1 MKKWGIL
8 CLAALIALPSTAVT
22 SVYADEENPS
32 STTTSNT
39 SNNETSSNNSTVTSN
54 TYSTENSSTS
64 TENSNTSS
72 STSNSGGGGTIVTNS
87 TSSKPVISLIG
98 DASIRMKVGTS
109 FTDPGTTVQDDVY
122 NDLSAKATYT
132 LNNQP
137 VNSIDTNTI
146 GTYVIHYNVT
156 TSDDRVADEVT
167 RDVIIVAVGDYIDPS
182 TISIKYLYG
191 AAQHGDYV
199 YVAQR
204 ETGLAR
210 VNLYSGKVETIVSS
224 NQSFMAVAL
233 NSSGDLFY
241 TIDSDRNIYKLSHN
255 DLQSLPLSESDFN
268 SKKTS
273 YYYAADYNFIYGLA
287 IDQQNNIYFSDYTSK
302 GILKLP
308 AGTTTP
314 QVVLSNFDTYFTSFT
329 MDSLGNLYMSGDN
342 SKLYRIKANILGQL
356 PIHSSDVSDINT
368 NNYYNSY
375 GMFFTP
381 DGRFYINSNFSSFQ
395 LIKETSASVDVT
407 LTLNGKSEMYVYQGD
422 TFVDPG
428 VSVSP
433 SDVTPTVTY
442 TLDGSPAP
450 GIDSNVIGV
459 YTIHYTVAATEQY
472 EAKEIMRTVT
482 VQAVPTEL
490 TKVQMNRPFGLAYH
504 DGYVYYTDYDRGLY
518 KVSTTTF
525 KMSKIADSYQIVSL
539 ALNKEGDLFYSK
551 VSDPTVYKLKYKY
564 VRHSEELNMTAA
576 DLQELS
582 QTYYTL
588 PVDLSNDDVV
598 GINGLAFDSQ
608 DRLYLNAVS
617 QNKLKVTSSKIWRLP
632 ANSKDNAEL
641 VATYSIGTLGM
652 TISPLGNLYVNVMG
666 SNGFEVYEAD
676 ASLLNNLPISVNQFK
691 SLGETNNA
699 YGIVFLPD
707 LTGYTS
713 SVQPMQN
720 LTKLKFLDRD
730 YSIPEVINVPITTIN
745 LNQNSITLKKNGSSQ
760 TLTATIS
767 PDNATHPELV
777 WKSSNPSVVTVQNGV
792 LKPVGKGTAT
802 IHVYAAAQPEIFSD
816 INVTVKDDDKSSSA
830 SSSNDLKLGVDDGKG
845 KNSVPSTA
853 NVARTVQSNG
863 QMQDQITFD
872 STAML
877 QAINTLKSAAQQT
890 VRLVVPD
897 AADQVAQTDVTLPL
911 NVSQDLKNTV
921 MNLEIST
928 NNVKLSVAPSSLNNI
943 NSDLYFHFIPLKT
956 TAQQNAVANR
966 AKQEQIVKD
975 ALGNG
980 NISVVGRPMTIETN
994 LQNQPVQLVMPV
1006 DNSAIPTNAADREQ
1020 WLQQLRIFIEHSDGD
1035 RELVQPTV
1043 VSYGDNT
1050 TGLQFTV
1057 NKFSTFTIVDMDKL
1071 NASNSTTTSNTNS
1084 DNGTGGTVKPAYIQ
1098 GYPDQTFRP
1107 DQGIT
1112 RAEMASLL
1120 YRLQASGGTG
1130 TAGTVNYSDVS
1141 SSFWTKQA
1149 INAMQASGL
1158 MKGRT
1163 STTFAPAQLITR
1175 AEMAAIVSRWQGL
1188 SGTGSSF
1195 ASDINGNWAETDIK
1209 RVVTAGLMQGITPAS
1224 FQPNQPLT
1232 RAQAVTILN
1241 KILEKTANLS
1251 AGTTSWKDVPSSHW
1265 AYSDI
1270 MEASNS
1276 YSLK

>member
-1 MKKWGIL
+1 MKKWMIL
-8 CLAALIALPSTAVT
+8 CLAALIALPGTAVT
-22 SVYADEENPS
+22 SVYADDNTS

-54 TYSTENSSTS
+54 TYSTEESSTS
-64 TENSNTSS
+64 TENSTTS
-72 STSNSGGGGTIVTNS
+72 TSGGGGGTATTNA
-87 TSSKPVISLIG
+87 TTNKPVISLID
-98 DASIRMKVGTS
+98 DASVRMKVGTS
-109 FTDPGTTVQDDVY
+109 FVDSGTTVQDDVY
-122 NDLSAKATYT
+122 NDLTAKVTYT
-132 LNNQP
+132 LNSQS
-137 VNSIDTNTI
+137 VDAIDTNTV

-156 TSDDRVADEVT
+156 TPDDRIADEVT
-167 RDVIIVAVGDYIDPS
+167 RTVNIVAVGDYVDLS
-182 TISIKYLYG
+182 TISIPSAYG
-191 AAQHGDYV
+191 MAQYGDYV

-204 ETGLAR
+204 QTGLAR

-224 NQSFMAVAL
+224 GSSFMAVAL
-233 NSSGDLFY
+233 NTDGDLFY
-241 TIDSDRNIYKLSHN
+241 TVDSDRNIYKVSHT
-255 DLQSLPLSESDFN
+255 DLQNLPLSESSFN
-268 SKKTS
+268 AKKTV
-273 YYYAADYNFIYGLA
+273 YYYAANYNYIYGLA
-287 IDQQNNIYFSDYTSK
+287 IDAQNNMYFSDYTTKS
-302 GILKLP
+302 ILKLP
-308 AGTTTP
+308 QGSTTP
-314 QVVLSNFDTYFTSFT
+314 EVVLSNFTTYFASFT
-329 MDSLGNLYMSGDN
+329 IDPLGNLYMSGGGDY
-342 SKLYRIKANILGQL
+342 KLYRINATTLNSL
-356 PIHSSDVSDINT
+356 PVSSSNVTDISN
-368 NNYYNSY
+368 NNYYGAY

-381 DGRFYINSNFSSFQ
+381 DGSFYVGAKFKKNQENSVSVKAQ
-395 LIKETSASVDVT
+395 LS
-407 LTLNGKSEMYVYQGD
+407 LNGKAEMSVYQGE

-428 VSVSP
+428 ASVVP
-433 SDVTPTVTY
+433 DIVTPTVTY
-442 TLDGSPAP
+442 MFNGSPTP
-450 GIDSNVIGV
+450 SIDTNVVGT
-459 YTIHYTVAATEQY
+459 YTIHYAIPATSQY
-472 EAKEIMRTVT
+472 DAQEVTRTLT
-482 VQAVPTEL
+482 VQAVPSEL
-490 TKVQMNRPFGLAYH
+490 TKVQMNRPFGLAYYNG
-504 DGYVYYTDYDRGLY
+504 DVYYTDYDRGIY

-525 KMSKIADSYQIVSL
+525 KTVKLFDSYQIVAI
-539 ALNKEGDLFYSK
+539 ALNKQGDLFYTK
-551 VSDPTVYKLKYKY
+551 VSDNTIYKLSSKY
-564 VRHSEELNMTAA
+564 VRYSAEGTLNKSDFEEYSR
-576 DLQELS
+576 Q
-582 QTYYTL
+582 YYTV
-588 PVDLSNDDVV
+588 PVDESTND
-598 GINGLAFDSQ
+598 GISINGLAFDSQ
-608 DRLYLNAVS
+608 DRLYFNAVS
-617 QNKLKVTSSKIWRLP
+617 QNEMEISGSKIWRLP
-632 ANSKDNAEL
+632 ANSTDNVEL
-641 VATYSIGTLGM
+641 VATYPVSTLGM
-652 TISPLGNLYVNVMG
+652 TISPYGNLYINVNG
-666 SNGFEVYEAD
+666 RNGFELYEAD
-676 ASLLNNLPISVNQFK
+676 AALLNNVPVSTNQFRA
-691 SLGETNNA
+691 LGNTNYA
-699 YGIVFLPD
+699 YGIMFLPD

-713 SVQPMQN
+713 SVQPAQN
-720 LTKLKFLDRD
+720 LTKLNFLDKD
-730 YSIPEVINVPITTIN
+730 YSIPEVQDIPVSNVSLDQNT
-745 LNQNSITLKKNGSSQ
+745 LNLKKNGSSQ
-760 TLTATIS
+760 TLTVNIM
-767 PDNATHPELV
+767 PDNATHTELV
-777 WKSSNPSVVTVQNGV
+777 WKTSNPQVATVKDGVVT
-792 LKPVGKGTAT
+792 PVGKGTAT
-802 IHVYAAAQPEIFSD
+802 ILVYVANQQDMFAEV
-816 INVTVKDDDKSSSA
+816 NVTVKDSDKTSS
-830 SSSNDLKLGVDDGKG
+830 SSSNDLKLSVDDGKG
-845 KNSVPSTA
+845 KNTVPSTA
-853 NVARTVQSNG
+853 SVSRSVQSNG

-872 STAML
+872 SAAML

-911 NVSQDLKNTV
+911 NVSQDLKNTD

-928 NNVKLSVAPSSLNNI
+928 NDVKLSVAPSSLKNVNN
-943 NSDLYFHFIPLKT
+943 DLYFHFIPLKT
-956 TAQQNAVANR
+956 TAQQNAVAAR

-980 NISVVGRPMTIETN
+980 SISVVGRPMTIETN

-1006 DNSAIPTNAADREQ
+1006 DNSVIPTNAADREQ

-1043 VSYGDNT
+1043 VSYGTNE

-1071 NASNSTTTSNTNS
+1071 NASNTSNSTTTGNTNS
-1084 DNGTGGTVKPAYIQ
+1084 DNGTSGTVKPAYIQ
-1098 GYPDQTFRP
+1098 GYPDHTFRP

-1141 SSFWTKQA
+1141 SSFWAKQA
-1149 INAMQASGL
+1149 IDVMQSSGL